1 MKTIFDRIV
10 YLLAGAALALIGFA
24 LVDFLLHPLAPDYT
38 FHSTLYR
45 AVVMLVLVPLNLL
58 AGFLI
63 IRRVPGNVVGPLL
76 IVWSGTV
83 AFFSVRE
90 GIGLVP
96 FALFYYY
103 DLAYGWFAFF
113 LMVLHFPNGK
123 IYPPGAAR
131 WMYSLF
137 GVLAVLTNL
146 IFLSTAIFTEPAQ
159 VANPFYLPAL
169 ETQADLIL
177 GLGLIFLVLL
187 MVLVL
192 VTPVL
197 RYRKGSYQERQQIK
211 WLALFVGFIIPYF
224 ILGLI
229 VYPLLT
235 GGEAMELGDSLVA
248 VFTYIITGLV
258 PPVAIGVA
266 VLRYRLWDI
275 DILIRRTLLY
285 SMLTIVLTLV
295 YFGSVVVMQA
305 LLTAL
310 IGHQSQA
317 AIVLSTL
324 GIVVLFTPLR
334 RRIQSFID
342 RRFYRQK
349 YNADKVLAA
358 FSSVLREEMDLD
370 HLTSSILKVVEE
382 TMPPEHVSLWLR
394 EVDHQ
399 PGRQRSEQ
407 NPSQISS

>member
-24 LVDFLLHPLAPDYT
+24 LVDFVLHPLAPDYT

-63 IRRVPGNVVGPLL
+63 IRRVPGNIVGPLL

-83 AFFSVRE
+83 AFWSVRE

-103 DLAYGWFAFF
+103 DLAYGWLALFV
-113 LMVLHFPNGK
+113 MVLHFPNGK
-123 IYPPGAAR
+123 VYPPGAAP
-131 WMYSLF
+131 WMYCLF
-137 GVLAVLTNL
+137 GILVVFTNL
-146 IFLSTAIFTEPAQ
+146 IFLSTAIFTESAQ
-159 VANPFYLPAL
+159 LANPFTFPAL
-169 ETQADLIL
+169 EKQADLIL
-177 GLGLIFLVLL
+177 GLGLVFMVVL

-197 RYRKGSYQERQQIK
+197 RYRRGSHQERQQIK
-211 WLALFVGFIIPYF
+211 WLALFAGFIVPYVV
-224 ILGLI
+224 LGLI

-235 GGEAMELGDSLVA
+235 GGEAMNPGKSLAAIFMYV
-248 VFTYIITGLV
+248 ITGLV

-285 SMLTIVLTLV
+285 SMLTIILTLV

-399 PGRQRSEQ
+399 PGRRRSEQ